1 MGLFDE
7 EYDLMLPVQ
16 SLELDKSEPSYSI
29 EDLGIEDEVNDDLLD
44 VSFGKRETSVN
55 VNHHAKWL

>member
-44 VSFGKRETSVN
+44 VSFGRRKTSVN